1 MRQRGRSRR
10 GQRGISLI
18 EVLVAFFILMVVSLA
33 ILQMLS
39 MSVMVNMGAL
49 ARTELQARCQQV
61 VESIRMINI
70 IQQAGGTVTGSG
82 VPFPMNETTAPVA
95 IPDDPNH
102 SFWGR
107 QGMNV
112 VEPNARYRLS
122 FTIVDGEDA
131 DNDNR
136 VWVVTVSAVPNM
148 SGHTYAGRALP
159 RKVVHYV
166 AQLPKVGP

>member
-1 MRQRGRSRR
+1 MGKNPRSRQR
-10 GQRGISLI
+10 QRGISLI
-18 EVLVAFFILMVVSLA
+18 EVLVAFFIFLVISLA

-39 MSVMVNMGAL
+39 MSLMVNMGAM
-49 ARTELQARCQQV
+49 ARTELQARGQQV
-61 VESIRMINI
+61 VESIRMATI
-70 IQQAGGTVTGSG
+70 IQRAGFAVTGSG
-82 VPFPMNETTAPVA
+82 IPFPLAETTSPVA

-112 VEPNARYRLS
+112 VEPSARYRLS
-122 FTIVDGEDA
+122 FSIADGETA
-131 DNDNR
+131 NENR

-148 SGHTYAGRALP
+148 SGHTYMGRALP

-166 AQLPKVGP
+166 AQIPKE